1 MSRSTSEPVLVLSQ
15 DYELFFQASGSI
27 EKCLFEP
34 TEMLLGFAR
43 EHGITITFFV
53 DAGMLRCFDRHAGS
67 SVASRRAAAE
77 VRNNL
82 RRIAAYGHE
91 LALHVHPH
99 WEDTR
104 LVDGRW
110 DFSGTRY
117 QLRDFSDAGIADILR
132 SNFDLLQ
139 QLSSAPVRSYRAG
152 GFCIEPFDRL
162 APTLKEIGITV
173 DSSVVPGAALVDPDK
188 GFDFSKAP
196 DRPAWF
202 FDDTP
207 LVPRESGR
215 FVEIPVTPMTVS
227 RFFYWRRLFGRM
239 TADKA
244 SGRVGDGVS
253 KAIGKAEVV
262 RRLLGASR
270 TSELSVDD
278 AKASMLAQGRIVR
291 QSRACWH
298 LMGHPKLLSERSL
311 HALRGFIRDRSI
323 DRSATVTALAQ
334 EFRAA

>member
-1 MSRSTSEPVLVLSQ
+1 MNRSNSEPVLVLSQ
-15 DYELFFQASGSI
+15 DYELFFQASGTV

-34 TEMLLGFAR
+34 TDMLLRFSR

-67 SVASRRAAAE
+67 SVESRRAATE

-82 RRIAAYGHE
+82 HRIAADGHE

-104 LVDGRW
+104 LVDGCW

-117 QLRDFSDAGIADILR
+117 QLRDFSDAGIADIVR

-139 QLSSAPVRSYRAG
+139 ELSSAPLRSYRAG
-152 GFCIEPFDRL
+152 GFCVEPFARL
-162 APTLKEIGITV
+162 SPTLEQLGITI
-173 DSSVVPGAALVDPDK
+173 DSSVVPGAILVDPDK
-188 GFDFSKAP
+188 GFNFSEAP

-202 FDDTP
+202 FEDSP
-207 LVPRESGR
+207 LAPRESGR
-215 FVEIPVTPMTVS
+215 FIEIPVTPVTVS
-227 RFFYWRRLFGRM
+227 RSFYWRRLLDRL
-239 TADKA
+239 TADKS
-244 SGRVGDGVS
+244 SGKAGDGVS
-253 KAIGKAEVV
+253 KAIGGAEVM

-270 TSELSVDD
+270 TSELSIDD
-278 AKASMLAQGRIVR
+278 AKAPMLALARVMR
-291 QSRACWH
+291 QPRSCWH
-298 LMGHPKLLSERSL
+298 LMGHPKLLSAQSLESLRRFIVERK
-311 HALRGFIRDRSI
+311 I
-323 DRSATVTALAQ
+323 DRSLSVAALAQ